1 MTFTWLDMLVVP
13 QLVPRV
19 RRRIEKSMV
28 ETKTRD
34 HKETPKSW
42 IDVYTEVTALR
53 KHTTLLGQKVETDE
67 WLEWRVKWGQ
77 RGAGGASLVS
87 LICHAVGEHIPLI
100 VFGALTLV
108 FIGLLYYKNISFI
121 IARRLLREMNV
132 ILIIKYGLCNSGIE
146 IVTTRSFIHANS
158 WIDLYVISIL
168 FYL

>member
-53 KHTTLLGQKVETDE
+53 KHTTLLGQKVETYDQKLHVSVPE
-67 WLEWRVKWGQ
+67 TRNILVLER
-77 RGAGGASLVS
+77 
-87 LICHAVGEHIPLI
+87 
-100 VFGALTLV
+100 
-108 FIGLLYYKNISFI
+108 
-121 IARRLLREMNV
+121 
-132 ILIIKYGLCNSGIE
+132 NS
-146 IVTTRSFIHANS
+146 R
-158 WIDLYVISIL
+158 Y
-168 FYL
+168 